1 MKKNILIALLFIGG
15 LTACNDNDNEQPE
28 NLESVNI
35 FVCSDES
42 AIPNAL
48 GYPITNFSQI
58 KLSEIKT
65 GDAQPVTLTQTYDY
79 EAGRIASFTSL
90 QCALTHSV
98 ISPIQP
104 ENIFLRT

>member
-15 LTACNDNDNEQPE
+15 LTACNDSDNEQPE

-35 FVCSDES
+35 FVCSDEL

-48 GYPITNFSQI
+48 GYPVTNFSQI

-79 EAGRIASFTSL
+79 
-90 QCALTHSV
+90 
-98 ISPIQP
+98 
-104 ENIFLRT
+104 

>member
-15 LTACNDNDNEQPE
+15 LTACNDNDNEQPK

-35 FVCSDES
+35 FVCSDEL

-58 KLSEIKT
+58 KSSQFRMYGFLAYTCLGLPKCSMAPKKLFIM
-65 GDAQPVTLTQTYDY
+65 
-79 EAGRIASFTSL
+79 TS
-90 QCALTHSV
+90 
-98 ISPIQP
+98 
-104 ENIFLRT
+104 